1 MILPNFIFVGTGK
14 TGSTWLFKTLS
25 THPDVYMTPVKET
38 NFFDLNYTKSIDY
51 YSSFFSEGKGHQAVG
66 EISHR
71 YLHDYTSAEKI
82 KKHIP
87 NARIIACI
95 REPVDYTISDYLFTK
110 RNGVFQGNL
119 QEWLDIRFD
128 WKSLD
133 YEDMLG
139 QYVREFGMEQIFLYT
154 YDEFKRDPNRLY
166 SDICNFL
173 EIKQMPLPDEL
184 LRPVNTA
191 SAARNKTL
199 ARTANKISKWAKRRN
214 GQKLIALVKYSPLV
228 QKLLYTEKVEKPR
241 PTPQQVNQISTY
253 CNSGLAWVEM
263 QFGKSN
269 KPWK

>member
-1 MILPNFIFVGTGK
+1 
-14 TGSTWLFKTLS
+14 
-25 THPDVYMTPVKET
+25 
-38 NFFDLNYTKSIDY
+38 
-51 YSSFFSEGKGHQAVG
+51 
-66 EISHR
+66 
-71 YLHDYTSAEKI
+71 
-82 KKHIP
+82 
-87 NARIIACI
+87 
-95 REPVDYTISDYLFTK
+95 
-110 RNGVFQGNL
+110 
-119 QEWLDIRFD
+119 
-128 WKSLD
+128 
-133 YEDMLG
+133 EDMLG
-139 QYVREFGMEQIFLYT
+139 QYVREFGIEQIFLYT